1 MAPFKVKV
9 LNKDNRFG
17 GRIIDISIGSSSFKT
32 PIRTATHKEYYAAG
46 SLPHKIT
53 IKSPISEY
61 VSSFGNFSLDA
72 FLTENGSFPRR
83 SARMRDQSLDMMR
96 LFPIISSI
104 QIPQGRRIAQ
114 EKLLLF
120 KEFQKD
126 PQFGIVS
133 IPPFEYNNI
142 EEYKTVITQFNDAV
156 KSRGQEAMPIL
167 PISTKLAKF
176 KLEFAALRQLK
187 NDINICNVI
196 GFAYADPLTH
206 IQQFQ
211 EIYENREEDIWY
223 HAFGI
228 PRIPRSGKSPIAHI
242 HELQNWGLDTFSSL
256 VKYMSPK
263 STGHFIKEAK
273 TIKPDEVKC
282 RRFDAQTLG
291 ILKEPDWI
299 ARYKNDIRCDC
310 PICNGKDLLT
320 FKEEYTHDLA
330 GNFDPKLLFG
340 ADKVHDL
347 VSGSNEFNVSM
358 DAIKSDDLPTYYNEK
373 EFTKNR
379 KLIKYLKSPSQGV

>member
-1 MAPFKVKV
+1 MTSFNVKV

-17 GRIIDISIGSSSFKT
+17 GRIIDVTIGSTGFKT

-61 VSSFGNFSLDA
+61 VSSFGNSSLDA
-72 FLTENGSFPRR
+72 FLTENGSFSRR

-104 QIPQGRRIAQ
+104 QFPQDRRINQ
-114 EKLLLF
+114 DKLMLF

-126 PQFGIVS
+126 PQFDIVS

-142 EEYKTVITQFNDAV
+142 DEYKKIILQFNDAV
-156 KSRGQEAMPIL
+156 KSNGQEAMPIL
-167 PISTKLAKF
+167 PLSTKLDKF
-176 KLEFAALRQLK
+176 KLEFAALRQLR
-187 NDINICNVI
+187 NDFDICKII
-196 GFAYADPLTH
+196 GFSYADPLSH

-211 EIYENREEDIWY
+211 EIYEKREEDIWY

-228 PRIPRSGKSPIAHI
+228 PRTPRTGKSPIAHI
-242 HELQNWGLDTFSSL
+242 HELQNWGLDTFSL
-256 VKYMSPK
+256 IVKYVSPK
-263 STGHFIKEAK
+263 SIGHFIKESK
-273 TIKPDEVKC
+273 TKKPDDVKC
-282 RRFDAQTLG
+282 KRFDAETLG
-291 ILKEPDWI
+291 ILKESDWI

-310 PICNGKDLLT
+310 PICAGKNLSS
-320 FKEEYTHDLA
+320 FKEKYTHDLG

-340 ADKVHDL
+340 ADKIHDL
-347 VSGSNEFNVSM
+347 ASGSKEFTISM
-358 DAIKSDDLPTYYNEK
+358 DAIKSDDLPAYYAEK

-379 KLIKYLKSPSQGV
+379 KLNRYL

>member
-1 MAPFKVKV
+1 MTSFKVKV

-17 GRIIDISIGSSSFKT
+17 GRIIDVSIGSSSFKT

-61 VSSFGNFSLDA
+61 VSSFGNSSLDA
-72 FLTENGSFPRR
+72 FLTENGSFSRR

-104 QIPQGRRIAQ
+104 QIPQDRRIKQ
-114 EKLLLF
+114 EKLMLF

-126 PQFGIVS
+126 SQFDIIS

-142 EEYKTVITQFNDAV
+142 DEYKKVIMQFDDAV
-156 KSRGQEAMPIL
+156 KSSGQEAMPIL
-167 PISTKLAKF
+167 PLSTKLDKF
-176 KLEFAALRQLK
+176 KLEFAALRQLR
-187 NDINICNVI
+187 NDFDICKII
-196 GFAYADPLTH
+196 GFSYADPLSH

-211 EIYENREEDIWY
+211 EIYEKREEDIWY
-223 HAFGI
+223 HVFGI
-228 PRIPRSGKSPIAHI
+228 PRTPRTGKSPIAHI
-242 HELQNWGLDTFSSL
+242 HELQNWGLDTFSL
-256 VKYMSPK
+256 IVKYMSPK
-263 STGHFIKEAK
+263 SIGHFIKESK
-273 TIKPDEVKC
+273 TIKPEDVKC
-282 RRFDAQTLG
+282 KRFDAQTLG

-299 ARYKNDIRCDC
+299 VRYKNDIRCDC
-310 PICNGKDLLT
+310 PICAGRDLSS
-320 FKEEYTHDLA
+320 FKEEYTHDLD

-347 VSGSNEFNVSM
+347 VSGSKEFVVSM
-358 DAIKSDDLPTYYNEK
+358 DAIKSDDLPTYYTEK

-379 KLIKYLKSPSQGV
+379 KLNRYL